1 MDAGAHQSR
10 REARSARAWRT
21 DLCDRALIEAK
32 ADLEATQ
39 NQGFTALM
47 VSANNGHDVVARDAL
62 EIGSE
67 IKVRWDLRATK
78 YKYRSQPPD
87 VTICDRNLSVYNL
100 SHFFLVYQF
109 LVYRCGAFVQLEPM
123 TKTCPLH

>member
-10 REARSARAWRT
+10 REARSALAWRT

-47 VSANNGHDVVARDAL
+47 LSAQNGNDRVAQVLLKAGADRTK
-62 EIGSE
+62 EVPGYC
-67 IKVRWDLRATK
+67 WLRELGT
-78 YKYRSQPPD
+78 QT
-87 VTICDRNLSVYNL
+87 VICILL
-100 SHFFLVYQF
+100 K
-109 LVYRCGAFVQLEPM
+109 E
-123 TKTCPLH
+123 

>member
-1 MDAGAHQSR
+1 MDAAAHQSR
-10 REARSARAWRT
+10 REARSALAWRT

-39 NQGFTALM
+39 NQGFTAL

-67 IKVRWDLRATK
+67 IKVRRDRQSIVHSRQTLQFFINK
-78 YKYRSQPPD
+78 Y
-87 VTICDRNLSVYNL
+87 VNI
-100 SHFFLVYQF
+100 
-109 LVYRCGAFVQLEPM
+109 
-123 TKTCPLH
+123 